1 MINSKN
7 IFFLAVLFSIFAI
20 LSAFFMQYVLGHA
33 PCKLCTYQR
42 IPYYI
47 IILVGLITL
56 FFPKIIKLTIF
67 LLIFLLLAEFLVSN
81 YHTLST
87 YEVISYSGC
96 QSAEI
101 PNDINQLKEALM
113 SDTLIVNC
121 SNANLKY
128 FGIPLSIYNSFFSLM
143 FLIVIAFNAYKE
155 KNQKAETS
163 R

>member
-7 IFFLAVLFSIFAI
+7 IFYLAVLFSIFAI
-20 LSAFFMQYVLGHA
+20 LSAFFMQYVLGHD

-47 IILVGLITL
+47 IILIGLITFL
-56 FFPKIIKLTIF
+56 FPKIIKITSF

-87 YEVISYSGC
+87 FEVISYSGC

-101 PNDINQLKEALM
+101 PSDINVLKEALM

-143 FLIVIAFNAYKE
+143 FLIVIVFNAYKE
-155 KNQKAETS
+155 KNQKA
-163 R
+163 

>member
-7 IFFLAVLFSIFAI
+7 IFFLVVLFSIFAI
-20 LSAFFMQYVLGHA
+20 FSALFMQYVLGHA

-47 IILVGLITL
+47 IILIGLITF
-56 FFPKIIKLTIF
+56 FFPKIIKLTFF

-113 SDTLIVNC
+113 SDTLIVDC

-143 FLIVIAFNAYKE
+143 FLIVIVFYAYKE
-155 KNQKAETS
+155 KNQKA
-163 R
+163 

>member
-7 IFFLAVLFSIFAI
+7 IFYLAVLFSIFAI
-20 LSAFFMQYVLGHA
+20 SSAFFMQYVLGHD

-47 IILVGLITL
+47 IILIGLITFL
-56 FFPKIIKLTIF
+56 FPKIIKITSF

-87 YEVISYSGC
+87 FEVISYSGC

-101 PNDINQLKEALM
+101 PSDINVLKEALM
-113 SDTLIVNC
+113 SDTLNVNC

-143 FLIVIAFNAYKE
+143 FLIVIVFNAYKE
-155 KNQKAETS
+155 KNQKA
-163 R
+163 

>member
-56 FFPKIIKLTIF
+56 FFPKIIKLTSF

-143 FLIVIAFNAYKE
+143 FLIVIVSNAYKE
-155 KNQKAETS
+155 KNQKAQTS

>member
-7 IFFLAVLFSIFAI
+7 IFFLAVLFSTFAI

-56 FFPKIIKLTIF
+56 IFPKIIKLTSF

-101 PNDINQLKEALM
+101 PNDINQLKKALM
-113 SDTLIVNC
+113 SDSLIVNC

-143 FLIVIAFNAYKE
+143 FLIVIVFNAYKE

>member
-56 FFPKIIKLTIF
+56 FFPKIIKLTSF

-101 PNDINQLKEALM
+101 PSDINVLKEALM

-143 FLIVIAFNAYKE
+143 FLIVIVFNAYKE
-155 KNQKAETS
+155 KNQKA
-163 R
+163 

>member
-1 MINSKN
+1 MINSKK
-7 IFFLAVLFSIFAI
+7 IFYLTVLFSIFAI
-20 LSAFFMQYVLGHA
+20 LSAFFMQYVQGHA

-47 IILVGLITL
+47 IILIGLITFL
-56 FFPKIIKLTIF
+56 FPKIIKITSF

-87 YEVISYSGC
+87 FEIISYSGC

-101 PNDINQLKEALM
+101 PNDINQLKEALI
-113 SDTLIVNC
+113 SDTLIINC

-143 FLIVIAFNAYKE
+143 FLIVIVFNAYKE
-155 KNQKAETS
+155 KNQKT
-163 R
+163 

>member
-7 IFFLAVLFSIFAI
+7 IFLLAVLFSIFAI

-56 FFPKIIKLTIF
+56 FFPKIIKLTSI

-143 FLIVIAFNAYKE
+143 FLIVIVFNAYKE

>member
-7 IFFLAVLFSIFAI
+7 IFYLAVLFSILAI
-20 LSAFFMQYVLGHA
+20 LSAFFMEYVLGHA

-47 IILVGLITL
+47 IILIGLITFL
-56 FFPKIIKLTIF
+56 FPKIIKITF
-67 LLIFLLLAEFLVSN
+67 FFLIFLLLAEFLVSN

-101 PNDINQLKEALM
+101 PSDINQLKEALM

-143 FLIVIAFNAYKE
+143 FLIVIVFYVIKE
-155 KNQKAETS
+155 KNQKT
-163 R
+163 

>member
-20 LSAFFMQYVLGHA
+20 LSAFFMQYVMGHA

-47 IILVGLITL
+47 IILIGLITL
-56 FFPKIIKLTIF
+56 FFPKIIKLTSF

-101 PNDINQLKEALM
+101 PSDINQLKEALM

-143 FLIVIAFNAYKE
+143 FLIVIVFNAYKE
-155 KNQKAETS
+155 KNQKT
-163 R
+163 

>member
-20 LSAFFMQYVLGHA
+20 LSAFFMQYVLGHV

-56 FFPKIIKLTIF
+56 FFPKIIKLTSF

-113 SDTLIVNC
+113 SDSLIVNC

-143 FLIVIAFNAYKE
+143 FLIVIVFNAYKE
-155 KNQKAETS
+155 KNRKA
-163 R
+163 

>member
-47 IILVGLITL
+47 IILIGLITL
-56 FFPKIIKLTIF
+56 FFPKIIKLTSF

-87 YEVISYSGC
+87 YEIISYSGC

-143 FLIVIAFNAYKE
+143 FLIVIVFNAYKE
-155 KNQKAETS
+155 KNQKA
-163 R
+163 

>member
-7 IFFLAVLFSIFAI
+7 IFYLAVLFSIFAI
-20 LSAFFMQYVLGHA
+20 LSAFFMEYVLDHA

-47 IILVGLITL
+47 IILIGLITFL
-56 FFPKIIKLTIF
+56 FPKIIKITFF

-87 YEVISYSGC
+87 YELISYSGC

-101 PNDINQLKEALM
+101 PSDINQLKEALM

-128 FGIPLSIYNSFFSLM
+128 FGIPLSIYNSFFSLL

-155 KNQKAETS
+155 KNQKT
-163 R
+163 

>member
-20 LSAFFMQYVLGHA
+20 LSAFFMQYVLGHT

-47 IILVGLITL
+47 IILIGLITF
-56 FFPKIIKLTIF
+56 FFPKIIKLTSF

-113 SDTLIVNC
+113 SDTLNVNC

-143 FLIVIAFNAYKE
+143 FLIVIVFNAYKE
-155 KNQKAETS
+155 KNQKA
-163 R
+163 

>member
-7 IFFLAVLFSIFAI
+7 IFFLTVLFSIFAI

-56 FFPKIIKLTIF
+56 FFPKIIKLTSF

-101 PNDINQLKEALM
+101 PNDINQLKKALM
-113 SDTLIVNC
+113 SDSLIVNC

-143 FLIVIAFNAYKE
+143 FLIVIVFNAYKE
-155 KNQKAETS
+155 KNQKA
-163 R
+163 

>member
-1 MINSKN
+1 MLSSKN
-7 IFFLAVLFSIFAI
+7 IFYLTVLFSVFAI

-33 PCKLCTYQR
+33 PCKLCSYQR
-42 IPYYI
+42 IPYYV
-47 IILVGLITL
+47 IILIGLITL
-56 FFPKIIKLTIF
+56 FFPKIIKLSF
-67 LLIFLLLAEFLVSN
+67 LLFIILLIAEFLISN

-87 YEVISYSGC
+87 YEIISYSGC

-101 PNDINQLKEALM
+101 PSDINQLKEALI

-143 FLIVIAFNAYKE
+143 FLIIIAFNAHKE
-155 KNQKAETS
+155 KSKKT
-163 R
+163 

>member
-47 IILVGLITL
+47 IILVGLITF
-56 FFPKIIKLTIF
+56 FFPKIIKLTSF

>member
-20 LSAFFMQYVLGHA
+20 LLAFFMQYVLGHA

-42 IPYYI
+42 IPYYL
-47 IILVGLITL
+47 IILIGLITL
-56 FFPKIIKLTIF
+56 FFPKIIKLTSF

-81 YHTLST
+81 YHTLSS

-143 FLIVIAFNAYKE
+143 FLIVIVFNAYKE

>member
-20 LSAFFMQYVLGHA
+20 LSAFFMQYVLGHT

-47 IILVGLITL
+47 IILIGLITF
-56 FFPKIIKLTIF
+56 FFPKIIKLTSF

-101 PNDINQLKEALM
+101 PSDINQLKEALM
-113 SDTLIVNC
+113 SDTLAVNC

-143 FLIVIAFNAYKE
+143 FLIVIVFNAYKE
-155 KNQKAETS
+155 KNQKA
-163 R
+163 

>member
-7 IFFLAVLFSIFAI
+7 IFYLTVLFSISAI
-20 LSAFFMQYVLGHA
+20 LSAFFMQYVLGHD

-47 IILVGLITL
+47 IILIGLITFL
-56 FFPKIIKLTIF
+56 FPKIIKITSF
-67 LLIFLLLAEFLVSN
+67 LLIFLLLAEFLASN

-87 YEVISYSGC
+87 FEVISYSGC

-101 PNDINQLKEALM
+101 PSDINVLKEALM

-143 FLIVIAFNAYKE
+143 FLIIIAFNAHKE
-155 KNQKAETS
+155 KSKKT
-163 R
+163 

>member
-7 IFFLAVLFSIFAI
+7 IFYLAVLFSIFAI
-20 LSAFFMQYVLGHA
+20 LSAFFMQYVLGHE

-47 IILVGLITL
+47 IILIGLITFL
-56 FFPKIIKLTIF
+56 FPKIIKITSF

-87 YEVISYSGC
+87 FEVISYSGC

-101 PNDINQLKEALM
+101 PSDINVLKEALM
-113 SDTLIVNC
+113 SDNLIVNC
-121 SNANLKY
+121 TNANLKY

-143 FLIVIAFNAYKE
+143 FLIVIVFNAYKE
-155 KNQKAETS
+155 KNQKA
-163 R
+163 

>member
-7 IFFLAVLFSIFAI
+7 IFYLTVLFSIFAI

-47 IILVGLITL
+47 IILIGLITF
-56 FFPKIIKLTIF
+56 FFPKIIKLTSF
-67 LLIFLLLAEFLVSN
+67 LIIFLLLAEFLVSN

-101 PNDINQLKEALM
+101 PSDVNQLKEALIN
-113 SDTLIVNC
+113 DTLIVNC

-128 FGIPLSIYNSFFSLM
+128 FNIPLSIYNSFFSFM
-143 FLIVIAFNAYKE
+143 FLIVIVFNAYKE
-155 KNQKAETS
+155 KNQKT
-163 R
+163 

>member
-7 IFFLAVLFSIFAI
+7 IFFLAVLFSTFAI

-56 FFPKIIKLTIF
+56 FFPKIIKLTSF

-113 SDTLIVNC
+113 SDTLIV
-121 SNANLKY
+121 
-128 FGIPLSIYNSFFSLM
+128 LS
-143 FLIVIAFNAYKE
+143 LIHI
-155 KNQKAETS
+155 
-163 R
+163 

>member
-7 IFFLAVLFSIFAI
+7 IFYLAVLFSIFAI

-47 IILVGLITL
+47 IVLIGLFTL
-56 FFPKIIKLTIF
+56 FFPKIIRLTSF

-87 YEVISYSGC
+87 FEVISYSGC

-101 PNDINQLKEALM
+101 PSDINVLKEALM
-113 SDTLIVNC
+113 SDTLNVNC

-143 FLIVIAFNAYKE
+143 FLIVIVFYVYKE
-155 KNQKAETS
+155 KNQKT
-163 R
+163 

>member
-56 FFPKIIKLTIF
+56 FFPKIIKLTSF

-155 KNQKAETS
+155 KNQKAKTS

>member
-7 IFFLAVLFSIFAI
+7 IFFLAVLFSLFAI

-67 LLIFLLLAEFLVSN
+67 LLIFLLFAEFLVSN

-143 FLIVIAFNAYKE
+143 FLIVIVFNAYKE
-155 KNQKAETS
+155 KNQKA
-163 R
+163 

>member
-7 IFFLAVLFSIFAI
+7 IFYLAVLFSIFAI
-20 LSAFFMQYVLGHA
+20 SSAFFMQYVLGHD

-47 IILVGLITL
+47 IILIGLITFL
-56 FFPKIIKLTIF
+56 FPKIIKITSF

-87 YEVISYSGC
+87 FEVISYSGC

-101 PNDINQLKEALM
+101 PSDINVLKEALM
-113 SDTLIVNC
+113 SDNLIVNC
-121 SNANLKY
+121 TNANLKY

-155 KNQKAETS
+155 KNQKT
-163 R
+163 

>member
-20 LSAFFMQYVLGHA
+20 LSAFFMQYELGHA

-143 FLIVIAFNAYKE
+143 FLIVIVFNAYKE
-155 KNQKAETS
+155 KNQKA
-163 R
+163 

>member
-1 MINSKN
+1 MLSSKN
-7 IFFLAVLFSIFAI
+7 IFYLTVLFSVFAI

-33 PCKLCTYQR
+33 PCKLCSYQR
-42 IPYYI
+42 IPYYV
-47 IILVGLITL
+47 IILIGLITL
-56 FFPKIIKLTIF
+56 FFPKIIKLS
-67 LLIFLLLAEFLVSN
+67 FLLLIILLIAEFLISN

-87 YEVISYSGC
+87 YEIISYSGC

-101 PNDINQLKEALM
+101 PSDINQLKEALI

-143 FLIVIAFNAYKE
+143 FLIIITFNAHKE
-155 KNQKAETS
+155 KSKKT
-163 R
+163 

>member
-7 IFFLAVLFSIFAI
+7 IFYLAVLFSIFAI
-20 LSAFFMQYVLGHA
+20 LSAFFMQYVLGHD

-47 IILVGLITL
+47 IILIGLITFL
-56 FFPKIIKLTIF
+56 FPKIIKITSF

-101 PNDINQLKEALM
+101 PSDINVLKEALM

-121 SNANLKY
+121 TNANLKY

-143 FLIVIAFNAYKE
+143 FLIVITFNAYKE
-155 KNQKAETS
+155 KKQKT
-163 R
+163 

>member
-7 IFFLAVLFSIFAI
+7 IFYLAVFFSIFAI
-20 LSAFFMQYVLGHA
+20 SSAFFMQYVLGHD

-47 IILVGLITL
+47 IILIGLITFL
-56 FFPKIIKLTIF
+56 FPKIIKITSF
-67 LLIFLLLAEFLVSN
+67 LLIFLLLAEFLASN

-87 YEVISYSGC
+87 FEVISYSGC

-101 PNDINQLKEALM
+101 PSDINVLKEALM

-143 FLIVIAFNAYKE
+143 FLIVIVFNAYKE
-155 KNQKAETS
+155 KNQKA
-163 R
+163 

>member
-47 IILVGLITL
+47 IILIGFITF
-56 FFPKIIKLTIF
+56 FFPKIIKLTSF

-143 FLIVIAFNAYKE
+143 FLIVIVFNAYKE

>member
-1 MINSKN
+1 MINSNN
-7 IFFLAVLFSIFAI
+7 IFYLAVLFSIFAI
-20 LSAFFMQYVLGHA
+20 LSAFFMQYVLGHD

-47 IILVGLITL
+47 IILIGLITFL
-56 FFPKIIKLTIF
+56 FPKIIKITSF

-87 YEVISYSGC
+87 FEVISYSGC
-96 QSAEI
+96 QSVEI
-101 PNDINQLKEALM
+101 PSDINVLKEALM
-113 SDTLIVNC
+113 SDDLIVNC
-121 SNANLKY
+121 TNANLKY

-155 KNQKAETS
+155 KNQKT
-163 R
+163 

>member
-7 IFFLAVLFSIFAI
+7 IFYLAVLFSIFAI
-20 LSAFFMQYVLGHA
+20 SSALFMQYVLGHD

-47 IILVGLITL
+47 IILIGLITFL
-56 FFPKIIKLTIF
+56 FPKIIKLTSF
-67 LLIFLLLAEFLVSN
+67 LLIFLLLAEFLASN

-87 YEVISYSGC
+87 FEVISYSGC

-101 PNDINQLKEALM
+101 PSDINQLKEALI

-143 FLIVIAFNAYKE
+143 FLIVIVFNAYKE
-155 KNQKAETS
+155 KNQKA
-163 R
+163 

>member
-7 IFFLAVLFSIFAI
+7 IFYLAVLFSIFAI
-20 LSAFFMQYVLGHA
+20 LSAFFMQYVLGHD

-47 IILVGLITL
+47 IILIGLITFL
-56 FFPKIIKLTIF
+56 FPKIIKITSF

-87 YEVISYSGC
+87 FEVISYSGC

-101 PNDINQLKEALM
+101 PSDINVLKEALM

-143 FLIVIAFNAYKE
+143 FLIIIAFNAHKE
-155 KNQKAETS
+155 KSKKT
-163 R
+163 

>member
-56 FFPKIIKLTIF
+56 FFPKIIKLTSF
-67 LLIFLLLAEFLVSN
+67 LLILLLLAEFLVSN

-155 KNQKAETS
+155 KNQKTETS

>member
-7 IFFLAVLFSIFAI
+7 IFFLVVLFSIFAI
-20 LSAFFMQYVLGHA
+20 LSALFMQYVLGHA

-42 IPYYI
+42 IPYYL
-47 IILVGLITL
+47 IILLGLITF
-56 FFPKIIKLTIF
+56 FFPKIIKLTSF
-67 LLIFLLLAEFLVSN
+67 LIIFLLLAEFFAAN

-87 YEVISYSGC
+87 YEIISYSGC

-101 PNDINQLKEALM
+101 PSDINQLKEALM

-155 KNQKAETS
+155 KNQKT
-163 R
+163 

>member
-56 FFPKIIKLTIF
+56 FFPKIIKLTSF

-143 FLIVIAFNAYKE
+143 FLIVIVFNAYKE